1 MGISWKRLLALE
13 LSAFGLFWG
22 CFAVLLADL
31 SGALGLSPGPLG
43 VALFVGAGAA
53 MAALGWTSD
62 RLGRRAYLILA
73 ACAFGMGI
81 AGLALSGSYAVLLA
95 TLVVLYS
102 SSGLYDVGIN
112 AVAGGGISTAAVRS
126 CW

>member
-1 MGISWKRLLALE
+1 MRARMDWRRLLTLE
-13 LSAFGLFWG
+13 VSAFGFFGLFWG

-43 VALFVGAGAA
+43 VALFVGAGASIAA
-53 MAALGWTSD
+53 MAALGWASD

-81 AGLALSGSYAVLLA
+81 AGLALSGS
-95 TLVVLYS
+95 
-102 SSGLYDVGIN
+102 
-112 AVAGGGISTAAVRS
+112 
-126 CW
+126 